1 MRRHRRV
8 VYAWCLCGWG
18 RSTDTCPLSSSC
30 PAPLPSSLVYTP
42 CDPLPPCSLPVSP
55 LSPPRLVRCGVAGG
69 KNEQTTARRPSS
81 CTKNLLQTEARV
93 PYRAAQ
99 PRCPGFPAPLSS
111 PGVVGVVW
119 CAPLPCS
126 YSDQQAAE
134 FVAAGVYNKRRH
146 LLGPATGKQG
156 AVGHER
162 RHRLFAY
169 AWCLYPARQVNG
181 HLSVEL
187 LPASL
192 SPPSPLV
199 PPVSPLVSKRSAS

>member
-1 MRRHRRV
+1 MR
-8 VYAWCLCGWG
+8 
-18 RSTDTCPLSSSC
+18 
-30 PAPLPSSLVYTP
+30 
-42 CDPLPPCSLPVSP
+42 VSP
-55 LSPPRLVRCGVAGG
+55 FSPLCLVRCGVAGG

-111 PGVVGVVW
+111 PGVVVVVW

-169 AWCLYPARQVNG
+169 AWCLYARDRSTDTCPLSSSCPAP
-181 HLSVEL
+181 LPSFL
-187 LPASL
+187 LYTPCD
-192 SPPSPLV
+192 PPSPL
-199 PPVSPLVSKRSAS
+199 

>member
-1 MRRHRRV
+1 MYSVPPLAFLFCGLVQKLAEEDLLLGPATGKQGAVGHERRHRLFA
-8 VYAWCLCGWG
+8 YAWCLYARD

-30 PAPLPSSLVYTP
+30 PAPLPSFLLYTP
-42 CDPLPPCSLPVSP
+42 CDPHAFS
-55 LSPPRLVRCGVAGG
+55 
-69 KNEQTTARRPSS
+69 NEQTTARRPSS

-111 PGVVGVVW
+111 PGVVVVVW

-146 LLGPATGKQG
+146 THWPK
-156 AVGHER
+156 
-162 RHRLFAY
+162 
-169 AWCLYPARQVNG
+169 
-181 HLSVEL
+181 
-187 LPASL
+187 
-192 SPPSPLV
+192 
-199 PPVSPLVSKRSAS
+199 